1 MKKLLTTVLLWA
13 LSCSI
18 YAGENINQILEK
30 FQFSQQEI
38 VELFFHNSDLPE
50 LPIAYYKAETSE
62 ENALELKLYV
72 ENTNDI
78 LLLSNTEYPYPIR
91 LSGNTKVVISLL

>member
-50 LPIAYYKAETSE
+50 LPIA
-62 ENALELKLYV
+62 
-72 ENTNDI
+72 
-78 LLLSNTEYPYPIR
+78 
-91 LSGNTKVVISLL
+91 